1 MQIHPSADLAD
12 GHERAPAPVRLGA
25 GSIYAIFFCWT
36 LFSVYVY
43 SRYSQ
48 LGDARGY
55 LTGAYE
61 DATEMRTWLV
71 NQLATS
77 IISLVRID
85 VLAHLV
91 FSMFAA
97 SGVAY
102 LAVQARLHGS
112 YRWPLLVL
120 LLIPSFGVWAS
131 VVGRES
137 LYIGLLGFFLG
148 AVIGRLRQRG
158 FLKGLLALACLVGMV
173 FIRSPFGLAMVVFY
187 VMSLMLMRGPRT
199 GLSTGV
205 QMVLILILAGIVLWF
220 AWPHLDAY
228 IQGSVLPKARSYF
241 TTESAT
247 TRTWIY
253 IETTRELFSQLWW
266 TLPLAIVGP
275 TPAEVMARPV
285 MAPFLVSGLAVFGLL
300 LYGLGQMLRMPRGIA
315 RKVVVLAWFPAVV
328 MTLLSY
334 VPFGIYNPGSGIRYA
349 ASFLLLI
356 VFPSMLRSAIAAQ
369 AFAPVVTRRQR
380 LRAHHG
386 EQLLEMQ

>member
-1 MQIHPSADLAD
+1 MQIHPLADLAD
-12 GHERAPAPVRLGA
+12 EHERSHAHVRLGA
-25 GSIYAIFFCWT
+25 GSIYAIFFGWT

-77 IISLVRID
+77 IISLVRVD
-85 VLAHLV
+85 VLAHLA

-112 YRWPLLVL
+112 YRWPLLAL
-120 LLIPSFGVWAS
+120 LLVPSFGVWAS

-158 FLKGLLALACLVGMV
+158 FLKGLLALICVAGMV
-173 FIRSPFGLAMVVFY
+173 FIRSPFGMAMVVFY
-187 VMSLMLMRGPRT
+187 LMSLMLMRGPRT

-205 QMVLILILAGIVLWF
+205 QMLLLLILAGIVLWF

-228 IQGSVLPKARSYF
+228 IQQSVLPKARSNF

-253 IETTRELFSQLWW
+253 IESTRELFSQLWW

-275 TPAEVMARPV
+275 TPGEVMARPV
-285 MAPFLVSGLAVFGLL
+285 MFPFFLSGLVVCALL
-300 LYGLGQMLRMPRGIA
+300 LYGVGQTLRMPRGIA
-315 RKVVVLAWFPAVV
+315 RKVAVLAWLPALV

-349 ASFLLLI
+349 ASFLLLL
-356 VFPSMLRSAIAAQ
+356 VFPSMLRSAVAAQ
-369 AFAPVVTRRQR
+369 SFAPVVSRRQR
-380 LRAHHG
+380 LHAHAGNPH
-386 EQLLEMQ
+386 LEMQ